1 MTQHQVS
8 ELSDWGLL
16 LVEGS
21 DAGSFLQGQLTNS
34 ILGMTRTPPA
44 AIAQNYSGVRLSGYC
59 TAKGRLLGS
68 AWICLSTDA
77 EQDRFALFVSRDL
90 AATFAKR
97 LAMFVLR
104 SKAKVVDVSHTWT
117 VYGVLGPAN
126 TTTANLP
133 SDAIALTMTQPS
145 GAGDQERI
153 LFATQTPLPSQSTSS
168 QYLAAWNAAEIAS
181 AIPRIV
187 LATQDQ
193 FVPQMINLESIGGVD
208 FKKGCYPGQEV
219 VARSQYRGAI
229 KRRLYLA
236 QVETAL
242 AHAGPATEII
252 HESDPGQPAG
262 MVVLSAPH
270 PSDAGLVTLQI
281 ECKSELAQS
290 GKLHLGKAD
299 GPPLVLGNLPYSL
312 IEI

>member
-1 MTQHQVS
+1 MTQHQVT

-16 LVEGS
+16 LVEGP

-44 AIAQNYSGVRLSGYC
+44 ALARGYSGVRLSGYC
-59 TAKGRLLGS
+59 TAKGRLLAS
-68 AWICLSTDA
+68 AWICLSTHA
-77 EQDRFALFVSRDL
+77 EEDRFAFFISRDL
-90 AATFAKR
+90 AASFAKR

-104 SKAKVVDVSHTWT
+104 SKAKVVDVSHAWT
-117 VYGVLGPAN
+117 VYGALGPAN
-126 TTTANLP
+126 TLPANLP
-133 SDAIALTMTQPS
+133 SDAIALTMTQPL
-145 GAGDQERI
+145 GTGDQERI
-153 LFATQTPLPSQSTSS
+153 LFATQTPLPSQSASS
-168 QYLAAWNAAEIAS
+168 EYLAAWNAAEIAS

-236 QVETAL
+236 QVEITL

-262 MVVLSAPH
+262 MVVLSAQH

>member
-1 MTQHQVS
+1 MTEHQVT
-8 ELSDWGLL
+8 ELRDWGLL
-16 LVEGS
+16 LVEGP
-21 DAGSFLQGQLTNS
+21 DASSFLQGQLTNS
-34 ILGMTRTPPA
+34 VLGMTRTPPA
-44 AIAQNYSGVRLSGYC
+44 TIAQDHSGVRLSGYC
-59 TAKGRLLGS
+59 TAKGRLLAS
-68 AWICLSTDA
+68 AWICLSTHA

-104 SKAKVVDVSHTWT
+104 SKAKVVDVSHEWT

-126 TTTANLP
+126 TLPANLP
-133 SDAIALTMTQPS
+133 SDAIALTMTHPS
-145 GAGDQERI
+145 GTSDQKRI
-153 LFATQTPLPSQSTSS
+153 LFATQTPLPSQSASS
-168 QYLAAWNAAEIAS
+168 EHHDAWNSAEIAS

-242 AHAGPATEII
+242 AHAGPATEVV
-252 HESDPGQPAG
+252 HEDDPNQPAG
-262 MVVLSAPH
+262 MVVLSAQH
-270 PSDAGLVTLQI
+270 PTQTGLVTLQI

-299 GPPLVLGNLPYSL
+299 GPALQLGNLPYSL

>member
-1 MTQHQVS
+1 MTDHQVS

-16 LVEGS
+16 FVEGS

-126 TTTANLP
+126 TTPANLP

-181 AIPRIV
+181 AIPRII

-262 MVVLSAPH
+262 MVVLSAQH

-299 GPPLVLGNLPYSL
+299 GPPLILGNLPYSL

>member
-1 MTQHQVS
+1 
-8 ELSDWGLL
+8 
-16 LVEGS
+16 
-21 DAGSFLQGQLTNS
+21 
-34 ILGMTRTPPA
+34 
-44 AIAQNYSGVRLSGYC
+44 
-59 TAKGRLLGS
+59 
-68 AWICLSTDA
+68 
-77 EQDRFALFVSRDL
+77 
-90 AATFAKR
+90 
-97 LAMFVLR
+97 
-104 SKAKVVDVSHTWT
+104 
-117 VYGVLGPAN
+117 VLGPAN
-126 TTTANLP
+126 TPPTNLP
-133 SDAIALTMTQPS
+133 SDAIALTMTHPS
-145 GAGDQERI
+145 GTGDQKRI
-153 LFATQTPLPSQSTSS
+153 LFATQTPLPSQSASS
-168 QYLAAWNAAEIAS
+168 EDLGAWNAAEIAS

-236 QVETAL
+236 QVETTL

-262 MVVLSAPH
+262 MVVLSAQH

>member
-16 LVEGS
+16 LVEGP

-44 AIAQNYSGVRLSGYC
+44 ALARGYSGVRLSGYC
-59 TAKGRLLGS
+59 TAKGRLLAS
-68 AWICLSTDA
+68 AWICLSTHA
-77 EQDRFALFVSRDL
+77 EEDRFAFFISRDL
-90 AATFAKR
+90 AASFAKR

-104 SKAKVVDVSHTWT
+104 SKAKVVDVSHAWT
-117 VYGVLGPAN
+117 VYGALGPAN
-126 TTTANLP
+126 TLPAYLP
-133 SDAIALTMTQPS
+133 SDAIALTMTQPL
-145 GAGDQERI
+145 GTGDQERI
-153 LFATQTPLPSQSTSS
+153 LFATQTPLPSQSASS
-168 QYLAAWNAAEIAS
+168 EYLAAWNAAEIAS

-236 QVETAL
+236 QVETTL

-262 MVVLSAPH
+262 MVVLSAQH
-270 PSDAGLVTLQI
+270 PSVAGLVTLQI

>member
-1 MTQHQVS
+1 MTQHQVT

-16 LVEGS
+16 LVEGP

-44 AIAQNYSGVRLSGYC
+44 ALARGYSGVRLSGYC
-59 TAKGRLLGS
+59 TAKGRLLAS
-68 AWICLSTDA
+68 AWICLSTPA
-77 EQDRFALFVSRDL
+77 EEDRFALFVSRDL
-90 AATFAKR
+90 AASFAKR

-104 SKAKVVDVSHTWT
+104 SKAKVVDVSHAWT
-117 VYGVLGPAN
+117 VYGALGPAN
-126 TTTANLP
+126 TLPANLP
-133 SDAIALTMTQPS
+133 SDAIALTMTQPL
-145 GAGDQERI
+145 GTGDQERI
-153 LFATQTPLPSQSTSS
+153 LFATQTPLPSQSASS
-168 QYLAAWNAAEIAS
+168 KYLAAWNAAEIAS

-236 QVETAL
+236 QVEITL

-262 MVVLSAPH
+262 MVVLSAQH

>member
-1 MTQHQVS
+1 MTDHQVS

-16 LVEGS
+16 FVEGS

-34 ILGMTRTPPA
+34 ILGMTCTPPA

-68 AWICLSTDA
+68 AWICLSTHA

-104 SKAKVVDVSHTWT
+104 SKAKVVDVSHAWT

-126 TTTANLP
+126 TTPANLP

-153 LFATQTPLPSQSTSS
+153 LFATQTLLPSQSTSS

-262 MVVLSAPH
+262 MVVLSAQH

-290 GKLHLGKAD
+290 SKLHLGKAD

>member
-34 ILGMTRTPPA
+34 ILEMTRTPPA

-126 TTTANLP
+126 TTPANLP

-252 HESDPGQPAG
+252 HISDPGQPAG
-262 MVVLSAPH
+262 MVVLSAQH

>member
-44 AIAQNYSGVRLSGYC
+44 AIAQNDSGVRLSGYC

-68 AWICLSTDA
+68 AWICLSTHA
-77 EQDRFALFVSRDL
+77 EEDRFALFVSRDL
-90 AATFAKR
+90 AASFAKR

-104 SKAKVVDVSHTWT
+104 SKAKVVDVSHAWT
-117 VYGVLGPAN
+117 VYGALGPAN
-126 TTTANLP
+126 TLPANLP
-133 SDAIALTMTQPS
+133 SDAIALTMTQPL
-145 GAGDQERI
+145 GTGDQERI
-153 LFATQTPLPSQSTSS
+153 LFATQTPLPSQSASS
-168 QYLAAWNAAEIAS
+168 KYLAAWNAAEIAS

-236 QVETAL
+236 QVEITL

-262 MVVLSAPH
+262 MVVLSAQH

>member
-126 TTTANLP
+126 TTPANLP

-236 QVETAL
+236 QVETTL

-262 MVVLSAPH
+262 MVVLSAQH

>member
-126 TTTANLP
+126 TTPANLP

-236 QVETAL
+236 QVEIAL

-262 MVVLSAPH
+262 MVVLSAQH

>member
-1 MTQHQVS
+1 MTQHQVT

-16 LVEGS
+16 LVEGP

-34 ILGMTRTPPA
+34 ILGMTRIPPA
-44 AIAQNYSGVRLSGYC
+44 ALARGYSGVRLSGYC
-59 TAKGRLLGS
+59 TPKGRLLAS
-68 AWICLSTDA
+68 AWICLSTSA
-77 EQDRFALFVSRDL
+77 EEDRFAFFISRDL
-90 AATFAKR
+90 AASFAKR

-104 SKAKVVDVSHTWT
+104 SKAKVVDVSHAWT
-117 VYGVLGPAN
+117 VYGALGPAN
-126 TTTANLP
+126 TLPAYLP
-133 SDAIALTMTQPS
+133 SDAIALTMTQPL
-145 GAGDQERI
+145 GTGDQERI
-153 LFATQTPLPSQSTSS
+153 LFATQTPLPSQSASS
-168 QYLAAWNAAEIAS
+168 EYLAAWNAAEIAS

-236 QVETAL
+236 QVETTL

-262 MVVLSAPH
+262 MVVLSAQH
-270 PSDAGLVTLQI
+270 PSVAGLVTLQI

>member
-1 MTQHQVS
+1 MTQHQVT

-16 LVEGS
+16 LVEGP

-44 AIAQNYSGVRLSGYC
+44 ALARGYSGVRLSGYC
-59 TAKGRLLGS
+59 TAKGRLLAS
-68 AWICLSTDA
+68 AWICLSTHA
-77 EQDRFALFVSRDL
+77 EEDRFALFVSRDL
-90 AATFAKR
+90 AASFAKR

-104 SKAKVVDVSHTWT
+104 SKAKVVDVSHAWT
-117 VYGVLGPAN
+117 VYGALGPAN
-126 TTTANLP
+126 TLPAYLP
-133 SDAIALTMTQPS
+133 SDAIALTMTQPL
-145 GAGDQERI
+145 GTGDQERI
-153 LFATQTPLPSQSTSS
+153 LFATQTPLPSQSASS
-168 QYLAAWNAAEIAS
+168 EYLAAWNAAEIAS

-236 QVETAL
+236 QVETTL

-262 MVVLSAPH
+262 MVVLSAQH
-270 PSDAGLVTLQI
+270 PSVAGLVTLQI

>member
-1 MTQHQVS
+1 MTQHQVT

-16 LVEGS
+16 LVEGP

-44 AIAQNYSGVRLSGYC
+44 ALARGYSGVRLSGYC
-59 TAKGRLLGS
+59 TAKGRLLAS
-68 AWICLSTDA
+68 AWICLSTHA
-77 EQDRFALFVSRDL
+77 EEDRFAFFISRDL
-90 AATFAKR
+90 AASFAKR

-104 SKAKVVDVSHTWT
+104 SKAKVVDVSHAWT
-117 VYGVLGPAN
+117 VYGALGPAN
-126 TTTANLP
+126 TLPAYLP
-133 SDAIALTMTQPS
+133 SDAIALTMTQPL
-145 GAGDQERI
+145 GTGDQERI
-153 LFATQTPLPSQSTSS
+153 LFATQTPLPSQSASS
-168 QYLAAWNAAEIAS
+168 EYLAAWNAAEIAS

-236 QVETAL
+236 QVETTL

-262 MVVLSAPH
+262 MVVLSAQH
-270 PSDAGLVTLQI
+270 PSVAGLVTLQI

>member
-1 MTQHQVS
+1 MTDHQVS

-16 LVEGS
+16 FVEGS

-34 ILGMTRTPPA
+34 ILEMTRTPPA

-68 AWICLSTDA
+68 AWICLSTHA

-126 TTTANLP
+126 TTPANLP

-181 AIPRIV
+181 AIPRII

-242 AHAGPATEII
+242 THAGPATEII

-262 MVVLSAPH
+262 MVVLSAQH

>member
-262 MVVLSAPH
+262 MVVLSAQH

>member
-1 MTQHQVS
+1 MTQHQVT

-16 LVEGS
+16 LVEGP

-44 AIAQNYSGVRLSGYC
+44 ALARGYSGVRLSGYC
-59 TAKGRLLGS
+59 TAKGRLLAS
-68 AWICLSTDA
+68 AWICLSTHA
-77 EQDRFALFVSRDL
+77 EEDRFALFVSRDL
-90 AATFAKR
+90 AASFAKR

-104 SKAKVVDVSHTWT
+104 SKAKVVDVSHAWT
-117 VYGVLGPAN
+117 VYGALGPAN
-126 TTTANLP
+126 TLPANLP
-133 SDAIALTMTQPS
+133 SDAIALTMTQPL
-145 GAGDQERI
+145 GTGDQERI
-153 LFATQTPLPSQSTSS
+153 LFATQTPLPSQSASS
-168 QYLAAWNAAEIAS
+168 KYLAAWNAAEIAS

-236 QVETAL
+236 QVETTL

-262 MVVLSAPH
+262 MVVLSAQH
-270 PSDAGLVTLQI
+270 PSVAGLVTLQI

>member
-1 MTQHQVS
+1 MTQHQVT

-16 LVEGS
+16 LVEGP

-44 AIAQNYSGVRLSGYC
+44 ALARGYSGVRLSGYC
-59 TAKGRLLGS
+59 TAKGRLLAS
-68 AWICLSTDA
+68 AWICLSTHA
-77 EQDRFALFVSRDL
+77 EEDRFAFFISRDL
-90 AATFAKR
+90 AASFAKR

-104 SKAKVVDVSHTWT
+104 SKAKVVDVSHAWT
-117 VYGVLGPAN
+117 VYGALGPAN
-126 TTTANLP
+126 TLPANLP
-133 SDAIALTMTQPS
+133 SDAIALTMTQPL
-145 GAGDQERI
+145 GTGDQERI
-153 LFATQTPLPSQSTSS
+153 LFATQTPLPSQSASS
-168 QYLAAWNAAEIAS
+168 EYLAAWNAAEIAS
-181 AIPRIV
+181 AIPRII

-236 QVETAL
+236 QVETTL

-262 MVVLSAPH
+262 MVVLSAQH

>member
-1 MTQHQVS
+1 MTQHQVT

-16 LVEGS
+16 LVEGP

-44 AIAQNYSGVRLSGYC
+44 ALARGYSGVRLSGYC
-59 TAKGRLLGS
+59 TAKGRLLAS
-68 AWICLSTDA
+68 AWICLSTHA
-77 EQDRFALFVSRDL
+77 EEDRFAFFISRDL
-90 AATFAKR
+90 AASFAKR

-104 SKAKVVDVSHTWT
+104 SKAKVVDVSHAWT
-117 VYGVLGPAN
+117 VYGALGPAN
-126 TTTANLP
+126 TLPAYLP
-133 SDAIALTMTQPS
+133 SDAIALTMTQPL
-145 GAGDQERI
+145 GTGDQERI
-153 LFATQTPLPSQSTSS
+153 LFATQTPLPSQSASS
-168 QYLAAWNAAEIAS
+168 EYLAAWNAAEIAS

-236 QVETAL
+236 QVETTL

-262 MVVLSAPH
+262 MVVLSAQH
-270 PSDAGLVTLQI
+270 PSVAGLVILQI

>member
-1 MTQHQVS
+1 
-8 ELSDWGLL
+8 
-16 LVEGS
+16 
-21 DAGSFLQGQLTNS
+21 
-34 ILGMTRTPPA
+34 
-44 AIAQNYSGVRLSGYC
+44 
-59 TAKGRLLGS
+59 
-68 AWICLSTDA
+68 
-77 EQDRFALFVSRDL
+77 
-90 AATFAKR
+90 
-97 LAMFVLR
+97 
-104 SKAKVVDVSHTWT
+104 
-117 VYGVLGPAN
+117 
-126 TTTANLP
+126 
-133 SDAIALTMTQPS
+133 MTQPL
-145 GAGDQERI
+145 GTGDQERI
-153 LFATQTPLPSQSTSS
+153 LFATQTPLPSQSASS
-168 QYLAAWNAAEIAS
+168 EYLAAWNAAEIAS

-236 QVETAL
+236 QVETTL

-262 MVVLSAPH
+262 MVVLSAQH
-270 PSDAGLVTLQI
+270 PSVAGLVTLQI

>member
-1 MTQHQVS
+1 MTDHQVS

-16 LVEGS
+16 FVEGS

-90 AATFAKR
+90 AASFAKR

-104 SKAKVVDVSHTWT
+104 SKAKVVDVSHAWT
-117 VYGVLGPAN
+117 VYGALGPAN
-126 TTTANLP
+126 TLPANLP
-133 SDAIALTMTQPS
+133 SDAIALTMTQPL
-145 GAGDQERI
+145 GTGDQERI
-153 LFATQTPLPSQSTSS
+153 LFATQTPLPSQSASS
-168 QYLAAWNAAEIAS
+168 KYLAAWNAAEIAS

-236 QVETAL
+236 QVETTL

-262 MVVLSAPH
+262 MVVLSAQH

>member
-1 MTQHQVS
+1 
-8 ELSDWGLL
+8 

-126 TTTANLP
+126 TTPANLP

-181 AIPRIV
+181 AIPRII

-262 MVVLSAPH
+262 MVVLSAQH

>member
-126 TTTANLP
+126 TTPANLP

-153 LFATQTPLPSQSTSS
+153 LFATQTLLPSQSTSS

-262 MVVLSAPH
+262 MVVLSAQH

-299 GPPLVLGNLPYSL
+299 GPPLILGNLPYSL

>member
-1 MTQHQVS
+1 MTQHQVT

-16 LVEGS
+16 LVEGP

-44 AIAQNYSGVRLSGYC
+44 ALARGYSGVRLSGYC
-59 TAKGRLLGS
+59 TAKGRLLAS
-68 AWICLSTDA
+68 AWICLSTHA
-77 EQDRFALFVSRDL
+77 EEDRFAFFISRDL
-90 AATFAKR
+90 AASFAKR

-104 SKAKVVDVSHTWT
+104 SKAKVVDVSHAWT
-117 VYGVLGPAN
+117 VYGALGPAN
-126 TTTANLP
+126 TLPAYLP
-133 SDAIALTMTQPS
+133 SDAIALTMTQPL
-145 GAGDQERI
+145 GTGDQERI
-153 LFATQTPLPSQSTSS
+153 LFATQTPLPSQSASS
-168 QYLAAWNAAEIAS
+168 KYLAAWNAAEIAS

-236 QVETAL
+236 QVEITL

-262 MVVLSAPH
+262 MVVLSAQH

>member
-16 LVEGS
+16 FVEGS

-126 TTTANLP
+126 TTPANLP

-168 QYLAAWNAAEIAS
+168 QYIAAWNAAEIAS

-262 MVVLSAPH
+262 MVVLSAQH

>member
-1 MTQHQVS
+1 MTQHQVT

-16 LVEGS
+16 LVEGP

-44 AIAQNYSGVRLSGYC
+44 ALARGYSGVRLSGYC
-59 TAKGRLLGS
+59 TAKGRLLAS
-68 AWICLSTDA
+68 AWICLSTPA
-77 EQDRFALFVSRDL
+77 EEDRFAFFISRDL
-90 AATFAKR
+90 AASFAKR

-104 SKAKVVDVSHTWT
+104 SKAKVVDVSHAWT
-117 VYGVLGPAN
+117 VYGALGPAN
-126 TTTANLP
+126 TLPAYLP
-133 SDAIALTMTQPS
+133 SDAIALTMTQPL
-145 GAGDQERI
+145 GTGDQERI
-153 LFATQTPLPSQSTSS
+153 LFATQTPLPSQSASS
-168 QYLAAWNAAEIAS
+168 EYLAAWNAAEIAS

-236 QVETAL
+236 QVETTL

-262 MVVLSAPH
+262 MVVLSAQH

>member
-126 TTTANLP
+126 TTPANLP

-153 LFATQTPLPSQSTSS
+153 LFATQTLLPSQSTSS

-252 HESDPGQPAG
+252 HISDPGQPAG
-262 MVVLSAPH
+262 MVVLSAQH

>member
-1 MTQHQVS
+1 
-8 ELSDWGLL
+8 
-16 LVEGS
+16 
-21 DAGSFLQGQLTNS
+21 
-34 ILGMTRTPPA
+34 MTRTPPA
-44 AIAQNYSGVRLSGYC
+44 ALARGYSGVRLSGYC
-59 TAKGRLLGS
+59 TAKGRLLAS
-68 AWICLSTDA
+68 AWICLSTHA
-77 EQDRFALFVSRDL
+77 EEDRFAFFISRDL
-90 AATFAKR
+90 AASFAKR

-104 SKAKVVDVSHTWT
+104 SKAKVVDVSHAWT
-117 VYGVLGPAN
+117 VYGALGPAN
-126 TTTANLP
+126 TLPAYLP
-133 SDAIALTMTQPS
+133 SDAIALTMTQPL
-145 GAGDQERI
+145 GTGDQERI
-153 LFATQTPLPSQSTSS
+153 LFATQTPLPSQSASS
-168 QYLAAWNAAEIAS
+168 EYLAAWNAAEIAS

-236 QVETAL
+236 QVETTL

-262 MVVLSAPH
+262 MVVLSAQH
-270 PSDAGLVTLQI
+270 PSVAGLVTLQI